1 MLSEETRERIL
12 GYLPRYRTKRAA
24 ILPALWAAQD
34 EVGWLNTEAYEE
46 VGELLDMHPTDVA
59 AIASFYYMFH
69 KQPMGQYVI
78 EVCNNLSCELQ
89 GASEMLEHL
98 RQELGI
104 QDGQTT
110 EDGQFTLRHQE
121 CPCYCEFAPVM
132 QVNTE
137 TYGNLTPERI
147 KRILTDLRAGQPAL
161 DGVVHGPDS
170 AALAA
175 KAPLDGHDGGEEQA
189 EHGDV

>member
-104 QDGQTT
+104 QEGQTT

-147 KRILTDLRAGQPAL
+147 KRILADLRAGQPAL

-175 KAPLDGHDGGEEQA
+175 KVPLNGQGSDDGGA
-189 EHGDV
+189 G